1 MISGAERAGEAT
13 RKMRRMEVAVVD
25 FILDSREAGGTAAL
39 PRLTSPLYLHR
50 QWVSMEAL

>member
-50 QWVSMEAL
+50 QCVSMEA